1 MENGFALWQQPS
13 NWSMICQRAVTHR
26 LHIKLF
32 EDKKLFDCEGDIEI
46 DMIMLFDKTKNL
58 HYLQQDSSFYQL
70 NDCCLMIADTSGNPA
85 WSAQPNIYR

>member
-1 MENGFALWQQPS
+1 
-13 NWSMICQRAVTHR
+13 MICQRAVTHR

-32 EDKKLFDCEGDIEI
+32 EDKKLFDCEGDVEI

-70 NDCCLMIADTSGNPA
+70 NDCLTITDTSGNPA